1 MLLRDLLYLID
12 DNNLVRIC
20 SLGGNE
26 ISGHTEAL
34 KEWLNDDIFEY
45 TVTRME
51 SNCDGEI
58 VVNVEYVN

>member
-12 DNNLVRIC
+12 DNNLVQIC
-20 SLGGNE
+20 SFGGNE
-26 ISGHTEAL
+26 VSGHAEAL
-34 KEWLNDDIFEY
+34 KEWLNDDILEY

-58 VVNVEYVN
+58 VVDVEYVN